1 VIETAWSF
9 GETYGLLL
17 QVHIPESGDLY
28 FDRSD
33 SVQPRRGKGSSWP
46 GLRY

>member
-1 VIETAWSF
+1 LVIYLNC
-9 GETYGLLL
+9 GN
-17 QVHIPESGDLY
+17 LY

-46 GLRY
+46 GLRH